1 MARKLTRQYRP
12 IFSEKHLRYIR
23 ACRENMY
30 NIAEGA
36 IRAGKTVDNVF
47 AFCTELEDTPDRLH
61 LASASTVA
69 TAKLNLIDC
78 NGMGM
83 EAIFRGRCRW
93 GKYKG
98 NDCLRVQTRTGLKI
112 VIFAGA
118 GKADSYKRIRGNS
131 YGMWIATE
139 INLHHDSF
147 IKEAFNR
154 TAAARLRKFFW
165 DLNPSSPRAAIY
177 TDYIDA
183 YRDKNAHGLLPGGCN
198 YERFTLSDNAAITP
212 QRVAEIRAQYTP
224 GTVWYRRDIEGERC
238 AVEGVIYQEY
248 AGREEPFLWQ
258 GDIPPLQLVLI
269 GVDFGSNGSAH
280 AFVCVGFTQGFR
292 QLIVLDEYYRRE
304 IISPAVLSAD
314 FVAFVRRCQ
323 ARFPAYTCYADSAEQ
338 VLMEGLRTACRES
351 GVLLDI
357 RNARKGPI
365 VNRIRF
371 VCQMMAAGRFSVIPH
386 CTHLRGALR
395 DAVWDPRHPT
405 QDVRL
410 DDGSRNI
417 DSLDALEYACESVM
431 DAMVALGAASA
442 AKPPADRALKGL
454 NA

>member
-1 MARKLTRQYRP
+1 MARKLTRQYHP
-12 IFSEKHLRYIR
+12 VFSGKHLRYIR
-23 ACRENMY
+23 ACRTNMY

-98 NDCLRVQTRTGLKI
+98 NDCLRVQTRTGMKI

-147 IKEAFNR
+147 IREAFNR

-177 TDYIDA
+177 TDYIDN
-183 YRDKNAHGLLPGGCN
+183 YRDKHRSGQLPGGCN
-198 YERFTLSDNAAITP
+198 YERFTLADNAAITP
-212 QRVAEIRAQYTP
+212 QRVEEIRAQYTP

-248 AGREEPFLWQ
+248 AGREEPFLWH
-258 GDIPPLQLVLI
+258 GDLP
-269 GVDFGSNGSAH
+269 
-280 AFVCVGFTQGFR
+280 
-292 QLIVLDEYYRRE
+292 
-304 IISPAVLSAD
+304 
-314 FVAFVRRCQ
+314 
-323 ARFPAYTCYADSAEQ
+323 
-338 VLMEGLRTACRES
+338 
-351 GVLLDI
+351 
-357 RNARKGPI
+357 
-365 VNRIRF
+365 
-371 VCQMMAAGRFSVIPH
+371 
-386 CTHLRGALR
+386 
-395 DAVWDPRHPT
+395 
-405 QDVRL
+405 
-410 DDGSRNI
+410 
-417 DSLDALEYACESVM
+417 
-431 DAMVALGAASA
+431 
-442 AKPPADRALKGL
+442 
-454 NA
+454 